1 MIERSHIENIEGIY
15 FTSEPLNV
23 EDIVKNVNIDI
34 IITDVRMP
42 EITGLDLIKNINK
55 LNLNIKFIVLSGY
68 DDFSYVK
75 EAFKLG
81 AFDYILKPGSIDE
94 IKSVIEK
101 TIDKIKE
108 EEKIKI
114 NQENNNNK
122 YIEAILENRLNKIF
136 NDNNFEF
143 EKENVVNI
151 FKELNITFLYSYF
164 TVAVVSFKESINEGN
179 IKNCL
184 YEINKD
190 IINKNELKVI
200 YYNDFK
206 NNFIFIFNYS
216 SKINLSQIKIYIK
229 KLLKELKE
237 NLNIVCFA
245 AISEIGVNI
254 ESIIECYYQ
263 AMEAIKYMIIYDP
276 FSLIEYYEISQKN
289 DKYNFSSE
297 LNKIKEFILNYDTVQ
312 ISNLI
317 EILFSKEKIKEI
329 SINQINK
336 LYRKIINIINDIAAT
351 KEVSFQN
358 ENYKEFNSFNSL
370 SDLKIYL
377 KTHIFEFIN
386 LLKKRNETNSIS
398 DIIKKYVQENYYKDI
413 DMAVASNIVSLS
425 YSHFSKIFKDETG
438 MNFSDYLLKVR
449 MEKALELLSD
459 PTNKINDVSK
469 SVGYNNPK
477 HFTRAFKKYFGFL
490 PSEYRGKN
498 N

>member
-1 MIERSHIENIEGIY
+1 
-15 FTSEPLNV
+15 
-23 EDIVKNVNIDI
+23 
-34 IITDVRMP
+34 
-42 EITGLDLIKNINK
+42 
-55 LNLNIKFIVLSGY
+55 
-68 DDFSYVK
+68 
-75 EAFKLG
+75 
-81 AFDYILKPGSIDE
+81 
-94 IKSVIEK
+94 
-101 TIDKIKE
+101 
-108 EEKIKI
+108 
-114 NQENNNNK
+114 
-122 YIEAILENRLNKIF
+122 
-136 NDNNFEF
+136 
-143 EKENVVNI
+143 
-151 FKELNITFLYSYF
+151 
-164 TVAVVSFKESINEGN
+164 
-179 IKNCL
+179 
-184 YEINKD
+184 
-190 IINKNELKVI
+190 
-200 YYNDFK
+200 
-206 NNFIFIFNYS
+206 
-216 SKINLSQIKIYIK
+216 
-229 KLLKELKE
+229 
-237 NLNIVCFA
+237 
-245 AISEIGVNI
+245 
-254 ESIIECYYQ
+254 
-263 AMEAIKYMIIYDP
+263 MEAIKYMIIYDP